1 MTSEIIDNRY
11 CGPASSG
18 NGGYVCGRL
27 ARYIP
32 GGAEITLHA
41 PPPLDKALDVA
52 AVDDGRWE
60 LRDGLKLIATGRGA
74 NIELAN
80 IERASFEEA
89 WEAARQLSV
98 DPSEHPLPT
107 CFVCGPARAEGDGL
121 RIFAGPLAR
130 RSSNG
135 SAVLAA
141 TWTPAATLASGDG
154 FVAPEFLW
162 SALDCP
168 TGYASSYDPVS
179 HSFDQTP
186 ILLGRMSARIEQRPR
201 PGERCVITAWA
212 TGRAGRKRSAE
223 AAAHSEA
230 GALLATARATWIT
243 VDREVQLGCA
253 TAPQPGRVDPAPG
266 IWQRRSR
273 ARDLLVSLV
282 NVLHCARRAQAERTL
297 WQYRGLIGTYDRRA
311 GFNQCWTREAVTMPV
326 TGEPFAATSSFRR
339 GWPSESTVIKILLV
353 TFFMLHVLAGTL
365 MHTPAQTGAAPA
377 REPAGISLYD

>member
-11 CGPASSG
+11 CGPPNSG

-41 PPPLDKALDVA
+41 PPPLDRALDVA
-52 AVDDGRWE
+52 ALDDGRWE
-60 LRDGLKLIATGRGA
+60 LRDGPKLIATGRGA

-80 IERASFEEA
+80 IENASFEEA
-89 WEAARQLSV
+89 WEAARQPV
-98 DPSEHPLPT
+98 DPGKHPLPT
-107 CFVCGPARAEGDGL
+107 CFVCGPARSKGDGL

-130 RSSNG
+130 RSSNAP
-135 SAVLAA
+135 AVLAA
-141 TWTPAATLASGDG
+141 TWTPASTLVSEDG

-162 SALDCP
+162 SVLDCP
-168 TGYASSYDPVS
+168 TGYASAYDPDRRR
-179 HSFDQTP
+179 FDQTP

-243 VDREVQLGCA
+243 VDRDVQLGCA
-253 TAPQPGRVDPAPG
+253 ASSQAAANSDRHLRPAP
-266 IWQRRSR
+266 
-273 ARDLLVSLV
+273 
-282 NVLHCARRAQAERTL
+282 
-297 WQYRGLIGTYDRRA
+297 
-311 GFNQCWTREAVTMPV
+311 
-326 TGEPFAATSSFRR
+326 TS
-339 GWPSESTVIKILLV
+339 
-353 TFFMLHVLAGTL
+353 
-365 MHTPAQTGAAPA
+365 
-377 REPAGISLYD
+377 ISS